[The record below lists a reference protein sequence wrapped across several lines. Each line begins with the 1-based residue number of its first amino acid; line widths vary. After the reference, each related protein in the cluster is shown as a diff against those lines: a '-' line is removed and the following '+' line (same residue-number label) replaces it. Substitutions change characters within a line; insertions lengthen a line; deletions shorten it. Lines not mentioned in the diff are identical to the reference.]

1 MIRERYYY
9 AVAAFLRKDG
19 ELAYTSVT
27 SSVKGEEEDIKF
39 YPLMNLITDVEEKFK
54 DDMVSGT
61 TLIHSVIEI
70 SKEDYEAYNQRIAK
84 MKEKNGK
91 VDKGNG

>member
-9 AVAAFLRKDG
+9 AVAAFMRKDG
-19 ELAYTSVT
+19 
-27 SSVKGEEEDIKF
+27 KGEEKDIVF
-39 YPLMNLITDVEEKFK
+39 YPIMNLITDVEEKFK

-70 SKEDYEAYNQRIAK
+70 SKEDYDAYNDRITK
-84 MKEKNGK
+84 INEKEG
-91 VDKGNG
+91 

>member
-1 MIRERYYY
+1 MIKERYYY

-19 ELAYTSVT
+19 KLAYTSVT
-27 SSVKGEEEDIKF
+27 SSVKGEEKDIVF

-70 SKEDYEAYNQRIAK
+70 SKEDYDAYNDRIAK
-84 MKEKNGK
+84 INEKEG
-91 VDKGNG
+91 

>member
-9 AVAAFLRKDG
+9 AVAAFMRKDG
-19 ELAYTSVT
+19 KLAYTSVT
-27 SSVKGEEEDIKF
+27 SSVKGEEKDIDF
-39 YPLMNLITDVEEKFK
+39 YPIMNLITDVEEKFK

-70 SKEDYEAYNQRIAK
+70 SKEDYEAYNERIAK
-84 MKEKNGK
+84 INKKEG
-91 VDKGNG
+91 